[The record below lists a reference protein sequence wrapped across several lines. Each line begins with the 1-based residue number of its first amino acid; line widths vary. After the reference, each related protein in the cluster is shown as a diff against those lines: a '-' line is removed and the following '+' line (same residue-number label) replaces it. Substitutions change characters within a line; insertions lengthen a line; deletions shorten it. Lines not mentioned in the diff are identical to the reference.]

1 MGRERVGFSE
11 QQLLELRE
19 AALGS
24 RDGARRSR
32 YQAVWLYGQGYAVQ
46 AIERL
51 VGGSR
56 SSLMEWCRSYRR
68 AGVAGL
74 VDGRRGGNRARL
86 SVAQLAEVRE
96 RLHTLSPAALFGAA
110 AHTPDGQYWSIADF
124 QRALRQWYGVSY
136 SSRGSYHRLLHQC
149 GFSYQRAT
157 KVYQSRAE
165 RQIAAFE
172 EQLKKTDRCGAASPT
187 YRAPSERR
195 GRCVPASHHHGGV
208 GRTGTDAADSG
219 PCWT

>member
-11 QQLLELRE
+11 QQLLELHK

-46 AIERL
+46 EIERI
-51 VGGSR
+51 VGCSR

-86 SVAQLAEVRE
+86 SVAQLAALHE
-96 RLHTLSPAALFGAA
+96 RLHTLTPAALFGAA
-110 AHTPDGQYWSIADF
+110 AQTPDGQYWSIADL
-124 QRALRQWYGVSY
+124 QRALEQWYGVRY
-136 SSRGSYHRLLHQC
+136 SSRGSYHRLMHHC
-149 GFSYQRAT
+149 GFSYQRTA
-157 KVYQSRAE
+157 KVYKSRSE

-172 EQLKKTDRCGAASPT
+172 EALEKN
-187 YRAPSERR
+187 
-195 GRCVPASHHHGGV
+195 
-208 GRTGTDAADSG
+208 
-219 PCWT
+219 